1 MSPGSCCLLVNV
13 SPVQENSAGF
23 GGGCTHVWRPE
34 HLLPLST
41 LFLTQK
47 TVAPTT
53 SAGLTG
59 QHVLTLTALSTPAQP
74 YYWAVDV
81 HPRHQGFYTRS
92 GNLQQLLCRLAVSPP
107 QMAGSDYKDHSLNQI
122 SLGGARAAVEGR
134 LQFPPGEQSLTPELQ
149 ACSLPFR
156 AQHKLA
162 CTCLHASLWS
172 EVWLAATISR
182 LSVLSMHFLSA
193 FQSSL
198 AAQITPEIA
207 HCGFCPGDSATKC
220 LLFCLVKSLAFT
232 KTFQTV
238 KLTTV
243 YRTLG

>member
-172 EVWLAATISR
+172 EVWLAATISKVECTVHA
-182 LSVLSMHFLSA
+182 LSQRF
-193 FQSSL
+193 
-198 AAQITPEIA
+198 PEFTCCPDNTWNRPLWILP
-207 HCGFCPGDSATKC
+207 GRFCN
-220 LLFCLVKSLAFT
+220 
-232 KTFQTV
+232 
-238 KLTTV
+238 
-243 YRTLG
+243 